1 MLTDMLKELVEKE
14 DKIDKQMRNSG
25 QKIKIIMTQRE
36 ILQLENIVVEMKK
49 LFDEFI
55 RKLSQVEE
63 RIR

>member
-1 MLTDMLKELVEKE
+1 MLKELVEKE

>member
-1 MLTDMLKELVEKE
+1 MLKELVEKE

-25 QKIKIIMTQRE
+25 QKIKIIMRQRE